1 MKYVSATKRPT
12 GIQLAELEKFYLNH
26 GKDAEFIPTLRGL
39 SNDTTIRQRFEAIID
54 RLNMERCQTCVPNG
68 VGVQNMVF
76 SEPYDS
82 LLPQIEPLEDDMTP
96 VIYTVCIHNFIEPE
110 CMPWVSA
117 FPSREAAEEFMAKAE
132 ERIRAVGA
140 ENLLRITMDSGR
152 LGSEQHL
159 DEITEVYSMDRD
171 E

>member
-1 MKYVSATKRPT
+1 MKYISATKRPT
-12 GIQLAELEKFYLNH
+12 GIQLAELEKFYLDH

-39 SNDTTIRQRFEAIID
+39 SNDTTIRQRFEAILD

-68 VGVQNMVF
+68 VGVHNMVYL
-76 SEPYDS
+76 EPIDAFI
-82 LLPQIEPLEDDMTP
+82 PQIEPVEEDMTP
-96 VIYTVCIHNFIEPE
+96 VIYTVCIHNFIESE
-110 CMPWVSA
+110 CEPWISA
-117 FPSREAAEEFMAKAE
+117 FPSREAAKEFMAKAE

-152 LGSEQHL
+152 LGSEQYL